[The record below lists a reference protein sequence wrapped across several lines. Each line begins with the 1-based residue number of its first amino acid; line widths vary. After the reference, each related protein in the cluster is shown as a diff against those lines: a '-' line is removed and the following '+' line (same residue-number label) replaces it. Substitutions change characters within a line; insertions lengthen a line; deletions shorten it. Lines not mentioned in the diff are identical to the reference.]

1 MDGIERAL
9 AIVQGEAAAARM
21 LGAMA
26 LRLAVEQTSDPAE
39 TVAMLSRITE
49 AALSGAGSGQSESE
63 IQSTVRETA
72 RHRIADEL
80 SAISQG
86 LQRQG

>member
-26 LRLAVEQTSDPAE
+26 LRLAVEQTASPAE
-39 TVAMLSRITE
+39 TVALLSRITE
-49 AALSGAGSGQSESE
+49 AALSGAGSQPESE
-63 IQSTVRETA
+63 IQATVRETA

-80 SAISQG
+80 SAIAAG